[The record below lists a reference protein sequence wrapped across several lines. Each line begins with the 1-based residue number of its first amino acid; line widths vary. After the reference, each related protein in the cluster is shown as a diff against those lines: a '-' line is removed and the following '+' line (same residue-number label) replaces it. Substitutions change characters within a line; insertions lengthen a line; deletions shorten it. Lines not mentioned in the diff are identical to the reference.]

1 MRPRCRLWPLGLVV
15 LMVAGTS
22 CSRSNLTVIGRTPTI
37 DASRSD
43 AMDGSAAADADDGS
57 ATTVTCP
64 SVALQPGDTT
74 QTVQVGSTSRS
85 YVLHVPSQ
93 YDGSKRAPLVV
104 DFHALTGTGSG
115 ERRGSPY
122 PAFTDPE
129 GVVMAFPDGLKGPS
143 GTAWNI
149 GPCCVLN
156 TIDDVAFT
164 RAMIKQI
171 ETTACIDF
179 KRVYAVGVSMGGGM
193 AYYLACQAADVVAA
207 VAPAA
212 FDMLDTPDCT
222 PSRPVT
228 VISFRGAADGLVPYA
243 GGSSSVV
250 LGMSVTFL
258 GAQGTFKKWADID
271 QCTDSPSAEDSNNGC
286 SSYSACQGGVEVFL
300 CTKPGGGQEA
310 GNAGVAWPVLKRH
323 TL

>member
-1 MRPRCRLWPLGLVV
+1 MRRRSRPWPLGIVV
-15 LMVAGTS
+15 LMVAGAA
-22 CSRSNLTVIGRTPTI
+22 CSRANLTAIGRTTAVDSSSSDGI
-37 DASRSD
+37 DSHSAGDRST
-43 AMDGSAAADADDGS
+43 A
-57 ATTVTCP
+57 TCP
-64 SVALQPGDTT
+64 SVALQAGDTS

-85 YVLHVPSQ
+85 YLLHVPSQ
-93 YDGSKRAPLVV
+93 YDGNKRVPLVV
-104 DFHALTGTGSG
+104 DFHAITGSGSG
-115 ERRGSPY
+115 ERRSSPY
-122 PAFTDPE
+122 PAETDPE

-149 GPCCVLN
+149 GPCCVAN

-164 RAMIKQI
+164 RALI
-171 ETTACIDF
+171 EQVYTTACIDLN
-179 KRVYAVGVSMGGGM
+179 RVYAVGVSMGGGM
-193 AYYLACQAADVVAA
+193 AYYLACQAADVIAA

-222 PSRPVT
+222 PSRPMT
-228 VISFRGAADGLVPYA
+228 VISFRGSADTLVPYS

-271 QCTDSPSAEDSNNGC
+271 QCTDSPSTPDSNGC
-286 SSYSACQGGVEVFL
+286 SAHSACQGGVEVVL
-300 CTKPGGGQEA
+300 CTKEGGGQEA
-310 GNAGVAWPVLKRH
+310 GDASVAWPVLKRH